1 VTRLLA
7 ALLGAVLS
15 QPPGP
20 ASIPVRVIDRG
31 AASLIEEART
41 TVVSS
46 QEQFAALWREH
57 TRRQPLPAVD
67 FSRETVIAVFLGTR
81 NTAGYSVDIVGV
93 DRGTSAVTVSYRERT
108 PAADSVTA
116 QVLTFPFVIAAIP
129 RADGPVRFEPVR

>member
-1 VTRLLA
+1 MTRLLA
-7 ALLGAVLS
+7 ALLAAVLG

-41 TVVSS
+41 TVASS
-46 QEQFAALWREH
+46 QAQFAALWREH
-57 TRRQPLPAVD
+57 TRSQPLPAVD
-67 FSRETVIAVFLGTR
+67 FSRETVIAIFLGTR

-93 DRGTSAVTVSYRERT
+93 SRGTSAVTVGYRERT